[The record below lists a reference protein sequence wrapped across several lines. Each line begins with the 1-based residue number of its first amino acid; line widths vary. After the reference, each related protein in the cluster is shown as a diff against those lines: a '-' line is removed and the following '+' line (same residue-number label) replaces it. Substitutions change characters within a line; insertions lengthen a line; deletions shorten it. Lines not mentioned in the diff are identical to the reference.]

1 MELAI
6 VSIPLT
12 KIVFHVD
19 NGFSEQLDGTGL
31 SAEYNFFQKV
41 LSGEF
46 GGRQSLIGKVVL

>member
-1 MELAI
+1 M
-6 VSIPLT
+6 VSISLT